1 VKQILVATDGSE
13 GSDRAVDFAANLA
26 KAYGAT
32 LLIINLRGG
41 YGLPVALLRQFSNAD
56 GAWLGELLTSM
67 SAEVLK
73 SARDRAPKIGAPTIV
88 LESRGARSHSP
99 SLIDFAEEKH
109 ADVIVVEK
117 QGSGRVADI
126 LLGSVPQKLLSLA
139 ACVMVVVP

>member
-26 KAYGAT
+26 KTYGAT
-32 LLIINLRGG
+32 LLIINIRGG

-73 SARDRAPKIGAPTIV
+73 SARDRALKIGAPTIV
-88 LESRGARSHSP
+88 LESREGKIAQSI
-99 SLIDFAEEKH
+99 IDFAKEKH
-109 ADVIVVEK
+109 ADVIVVGK

>member
-26 KAYGAT
+26 KTYGAT
-32 LLIINLRGG
+32 LLIINIRGG

-67 SAEVLK
+67 SAELLK
-73 SARDRAPKIGAPTIV
+73 SARDRALKIGAPTIV
-88 LESRGARSHSP
+88 LESREGKIAQSI
-99 SLIDFAEEKH
+99 IDFAKEKH
-109 ADVIVVEK
+109 ADAIVVGK

-139 ACVMVVVP
+139 ACVTVVVP

>member
-26 KAYGAT
+26 KTYGAT
-32 LLIINLRGG
+32 LLIINIRGG

-73 SARDRAPKIGAPTIV
+73 SARDRALKIGAPTIV
-88 LESRGARSHSP
+88 LESREGKIAQSI
-99 SLIDFAEEKH
+99 IDFAKEKH
-109 ADVIVVEK
+109 ADAIVVGK

-139 ACVMVVVP
+139 ACVTVVVP

>member
-32 LLIINLRGG
+32 LLIINIRGG

-73 SARDRAPKIGAPTIV
+73 SARDRALKIGAPTIV
-88 LESRGARSHSP
+88 LESRGGKIAQSI
-99 SLIDFAEEKH
+99 IDFAEEKH
-109 ADVIVVEK
+109 AEVIVVGK

>member
-13 GSDRAVDFAANLA
+13 GSDRAVDFAVNLA

-32 LLIINLRGG
+32 LLIINIRGG

-67 SAEVLK
+67 SGEVLK
-73 SARDRAPKIGAPTIV
+73 SARDRALKIGAPTIV
-88 LESRGARSHSP
+88 LESRGGTIAQSV
-99 SLIDFAEEKH
+99 IDFAEEKQ
-109 ADVIVVEK
+109 ADAIVVGK
-117 QGSGRVADI
+117 QGSGHVADI

-139 ACVMVVVP
+139 TCVMAVVP

>member
-26 KAYGAT
+26 KTYGAT
-32 LLIINLRGG
+32 LLIINIRGG

-73 SARDRAPKIGAPTIV
+73 SARDRALKIGAPMIV
-88 LESRGARSHSP
+88 LESRGGKIAQSI
-99 SLIDFAEEKH
+99 IDFAKEKH
-109 ADVIVVEK
+109 ADVIVVGK
-117 QGSGRVADI
+117 QGSGRVAKL

-139 ACVMVVVP
+139 TCVMVVVP

>member
-1 VKQILVATDGSE
+1 
-13 GSDRAVDFAANLA
+13 
-26 KAYGAT
+26 
-32 LLIINLRGG
+32 
-41 YGLPVALLRQFSNAD
+41 LPVALLRQFSNAE

-73 SARDRAPKIGAPTIV
+73 SARDRALKIGAPTIV
-88 LESRGARSHSP
+88 LESRGGKIAQSI
-99 SLIDFAEEKH
+99 IDFAKEKH
-109 ADVIVVEK
+109 ADAIVVGK

>member
-26 KAYGAT
+26 KTYGAT
-32 LLIINLRGG
+32 LLIINIRGG

-73 SARDRAPKIGAPTIV
+73 SARDRALKIGAPTIV
-88 LESRGARSHSP
+88 LESREGRIAQSI
-99 SLIDFAEEKH
+99 IDFAKEKH
-109 ADVIVVEK
+109 ADAIVVGK

>member
-26 KAYGAT
+26 KTYGAT
-32 LLIINLRGG
+32 LLIINIRGG

-67 SAEVLK
+67 SAELLK
-73 SARDRAPKIGAPTIV
+73 SARDRALKIGAPTIV
-88 LESRGARSHSP
+88 LESREGKIAQSI
-99 SLIDFAEEKH
+99 IDFAKEKH
-109 ADVIVVEK
+109 ADAIVVGK

>member
-26 KAYGAT
+26 KTYGAT
-32 LLIINLRGG
+32 LLIINIRGG

-67 SAEVLK
+67 SAEVLQ
-73 SARDRAPKIGAPTIV
+73 SARDRALKIGAPMIV
-88 LESRGARSHSP
+88 LESRGGKIAQSI
-99 SLIDFAEEKH
+99 IDFAKEKH
-109 ADVIVVEK
+109 ADVIVVGK
-117 QGSGRVADI
+117 QGSGRVAKL

-139 ACVMVVVP
+139 TCVMVVVP

>member
-26 KAYGAT
+26 KTCGAT
-32 LLIINLRGG
+32 LLIINIRGG

-73 SARDRAPKIGAPTIV
+73 SARDRALKIGAPTIV
-88 LESRGARSHSP
+88 LESREGKIAQSI
-99 SLIDFAEEKH
+99 IDFAKEKH
-109 ADVIVVEK
+109 ADAIVVGK

-139 ACVMVVVP
+139 ACVTVVVP

>member
-26 KAYGAT
+26 KSYGAT
-32 LLIINLRGG
+32 LLIINIRGG

-73 SARDRAPKIGAPTIV
+73 SARDRALKIGAPTIV
-88 LESRGARSHSP
+88 LESREGKIAQSI
-99 SLIDFAEEKH
+99 IDFAKEKH
-109 ADVIVVEK
+109 ADAIVVGK

-126 LLGSVPQKLLSLA
+126 LLGSVPQKLLGLA

>member
-26 KAYGAT
+26 KSYGAT
-32 LLIINLRGG
+32 LLIINIRGG

-73 SARDRAPKIGAPTIV
+73 SARDRALKIGAPTIV
-88 LESRGARSHSP
+88 LESREGKIAQSI
-99 SLIDFAEEKH
+99 IDFAKEKH
-109 ADVIVVEK
+109 ADAIV
-117 QGSGRVADI
+117 
-126 LLGSVPQKLLSLA
+126 LLGSVPQKLLGLA

>member
-26 KAYGAT
+26 KTYGAT
-32 LLIINLRGG
+32 LLIINIRGG

-73 SARDRAPKIGAPTIV
+73 SARDRALKIGAPTIV
-88 LESRGARSHSP
+88 LESREGKIAQSI
-99 SLIDFAEEKH
+99 IDFAKEKH
-109 ADVIVVEK
+109 AE
-117 QGSGRVADI
+117 A
-126 LLGSVPQKLLSLA
+126 PQPRGLRHGGGAIALDQPSRRRS
-139 ACVMVVVP
+139 

>member
-26 KAYGAT
+26 KTYGAT
-32 LLIINLRGG
+32 LLIINIRGG

-67 SAEVLK
+67 SVEVLK
-73 SARDRAPKIGAPTIV
+73 SARDGDLEIGAPTIV
-88 LESRGARSHSP
+88 LESRENKIAQSI
-99 SLIDFAEEKH
+99 IDFAKEKH
-109 ADVIVVEK
+109 ADVIVDGK